1 MKSGVIRG
9 LLAVAVMAA
18 FVGTLHAKGP
28 TVKLTVTGPTLSQPL
43 DITDSRVLMSSHVF
57 GGTFLAGRS
66 IAPDASLPRYK
77 VSFHVELPKWMNA
90 GVQVK
95 YAVLYAK
102 DSKTGRGFIYLPGR
116 GEDGYRLNV
125 GTIIRDGQDGMWHS
139 AASEWAAALN
149 TYLP

>member
-1 MKSGVIRG
+1 
-9 LLAVAVMAA
+9 MAA
-18 FVGTLHAKGP
+18 FVGTLHAKSP
-28 TVKLTVTGPTLSQPL
+28 TVKLTVTAPTLSHPL

-57 GGTFLAGRS
+57 AGAFLAGGS

-77 VSFHVELPKWMNA
+77 VAFHVELPKWMNA

-95 YAVLYAK
+95 YVVLYAK
-102 DSKTGRGFIYLPGR
+102 DSRTGRGFIYLPGR

-125 GTIIRDGQDGMWHS
+125 GTIIRDGQDGTWHS

-149 TYLP
+149 THLP

>member
-1 MKSGVIRG
+1 MKSSVIRG
-9 LLAVAVMAA
+9 VLALAVMAA
-18 FVGTLHAKGP
+18 FVGTLQAKGP
-28 TVKLTVTGPTLSQPL
+28 TVKLTVSGPTLSLPL
-43 DITDSRVLMSSHVF
+43 DITDARVLSSANVF
-57 GGTFLAGRS
+57 AGGFLAGGS
-66 IAPDASLPRYK
+66 IAPDVSLPRYR

-95 YAVLYAK
+95 YVVLYAK

-125 GTIIRDGQDGMWHS
+125 GTIVRDGQDGVWHL